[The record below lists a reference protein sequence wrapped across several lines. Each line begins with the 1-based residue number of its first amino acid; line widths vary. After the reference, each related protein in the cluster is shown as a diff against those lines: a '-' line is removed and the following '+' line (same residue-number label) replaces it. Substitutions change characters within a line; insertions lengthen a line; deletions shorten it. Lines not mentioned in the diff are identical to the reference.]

1 MAQRMG
7 AIAPEQTWLTGD
19 ESLGPKPLCKT
30 TINGLHSFG
39 SSDVTPRQRGMTV
52 VRPSSSIISQRRPL
66 LSSK

>member
-30 TINGLHSFG
+30 
-39 SSDVTPRQRGMTV
+39 DD
-52 VRPSSSIISQRRPL
+52 
-66 LSSK
+66 